1 MFKRLFSF
9 FIPVTL
15 YRTTSLV
22 SKQLEVN
29 WNNGQLVLDSSHTN
43 YSYGSLQR
51 ILRHGLKKIG
61 FDKIAKM
68 QHILVLGVGGGSV
81 LKTLV
86 NELQYRGKITGV
98 ELDPAVIKLAY
109 DYFQLQEIPQ
119 LNLIQGD
126 AFDYVLKTAFKFDL
140 IIVDV
145 FQDTNM
151 PNFLFEK
158 FFADKLGSLL
168 QAPGYILFNT
178 MTLKAEDLE
187 RNNYYCLNFNNK
199 PFKVHRLPK
208 VETHNELIVIE
219 KKTI

>member
-51 ILRHGLKKIG
+51 ILRYGLKKIG

-168 QAPGYILFNT
+168 QTPGFILFNT
-178 MTLKAEDLE
+178 MTLTAEDLE
-187 RNNYYCLNFNNK
+187 RNNTYCLNFNNK
-199 PFKVHRLPK
+199 PFKVLRIPK
-208 VETHNELIVIE
+208 VETHNELIVIQ
-219 KKTI
+219 KQ

>member
-51 ILRHGLKKIG
+51 ILRYGLKKIG

-151 PNFLFEK
+151 PNFLFKK

-168 QAPGYILFNT
+168 QTPGYILFNT
-178 MTLKAEDLE
+178 MTLNADDLE
-187 RNNYYCLNFNNK
+187 RNNNYCLNFNNK
-199 PFKVHRLPK
+199 PFKVLRIPK

>member
-15 YRTTSLV
+15 YRTTSSV
-22 SKQLEVN
+22 SMQLEVN

-51 ILRHGLKKIG
+51 ILRYGLKKIG

-109 DYFQLQEIPQ
+109 DYFQLKEIPK

-168 QAPGYILFNT
+168 QTPGYILFNT

-187 RNNYYCLNFNNK
+187 RNNNYCLNFNNK
-199 PFKVHRLPK
+199 PYKVLRIPK

-219 KKTI
+219 KKTF

>member
-15 YRTTSLV
+15 YRTTSSV

-51 ILRHGLKKIG
+51 ILRYGLKKIG

-98 ELDPAVIKLAY
+98 ELDPAVIKLAH
-109 DYFQLQEIPQ
+109 DYFQLKEIPK

-168 QAPGYILFNT
+168 QTPGYILFNT

-187 RNNYYCLNFNNK
+187 RNNNYCLNFNNK
-199 PFKVHRLPK
+199 PYKVLRIPK

-219 KKTI
+219 KKTF

>member
-68 QHILVLGVGGGSV
+68 EHILVLGVGGGSV

-98 ELDPAVIKLAY
+98 ELDPAVIKLAN

-145 FQDTNM
+145 FQDTKM
-151 PNFLFEK
+151 PSFLFEK
-158 FFADKLGSLL
+158 FFTNKLGSLL
-168 QAPGYILFNT
+168 NVPGYILFNT
-178 MTLKAEDLE
+178 MTLTNEDQE
-187 RNNYYCLNFNNK
+187 RNTNYCIQFNNK
-199 PFKVHRLPK
+199 PYKIKRIPK
-208 VETHNELIVIE
+208 VEDHNELIVIQ
-219 KKTI
+219 KL

>member
-51 ILRHGLKKIG
+51 ILRYGLKKIG

-68 QHILVLGVGGGSV
+68 EHILVLGVGGGSV

-86 NELQYRGKITGV
+86 YELQYRGKITGV

-109 DYFQLQEIPQ
+109 DYFQLKEIPQ

-168 QAPGYILFNT
+168 QTPGFILFNT
-178 MTLKAEDLE
+178 MTLNADDLE
-187 RNNYYCLNFNNK
+187 RNNNYCLNFNNK
-199 PFKVHRLPK
+199 PFKVLRIPK
-208 VETHNELIVIE
+208 VETHNELIVIQ
-219 KKTI
+219 KQ